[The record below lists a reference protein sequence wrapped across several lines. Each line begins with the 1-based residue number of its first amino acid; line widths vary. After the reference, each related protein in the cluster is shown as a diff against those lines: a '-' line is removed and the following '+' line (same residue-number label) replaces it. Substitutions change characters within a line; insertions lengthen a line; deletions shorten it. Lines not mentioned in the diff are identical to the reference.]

1 VTILVQVV
9 SVGAAD
15 ACVDEIATSVVLTR
29 AKANTTDS
37 FFMVILLRSCD
48 EYFGG
53 F

>member
-1 VTILVQVV
+1 VQVV
-9 SVGAAD
+9 SVAAAD
-15 ACVDEIATSVVLTR
+15 ACVDEIATRVVLIR